1 MDNMH
6 SSSESNGLEQRLRHL
21 EEQARF
27 TLDVL
32 EMASTL
38 GDFQTCINKLHE
50 PTALLEETI
59 HRIGELVHFTASAF
73 YLVDEASSDF
83 GLTLCEPALFRTQ
96 LDDEVQHLID
106 NGVFALAVRE
116 NRPITVYSRDNK
128 YRMVLH
134 VLATSSRTRGMFV
147 GVMSKG
153 ERNLSGILLSLLS
166 IVLKHCANAI
176 ESFELYRL
184 FRQRDRDQREYV
196 DSLPGLVV
204 ESDMHGIVCY
214 ANTMAHQ
221 AGVTEGMAFHECV
234 AECDRERVASMIG
247 TLQCAGDCFT
257 GTLTLD
263 GMVGDVCE
271 TTMRAVVV
279 SGGSGLHVR
288 YVLLPAAGE

>member
-1 MDNMH
+1 MDNAAHPSGTH
-6 SSSESNGLEQRLRHL
+6 SLEQRLRHL

-59 HRIGELVHFTASAF
+59 LRIGELVHFSASAF
-73 YLVDEASSDF
+73 YLVDENSSDF
-83 GLTLCEPALFRTQ
+83 ALSLCSPAMFRDM
-96 LDDEVQHLID
+96 LDAEVQHLID

-116 NRPITVYSRDNK
+116 NRPVTVYSRDNM
-128 YRMVLH
+128 YRLVLH

-153 ERNLSGILLSLLS
+153 ERNLSGILMSLLS

-184 FRQRDRDQREYV
+184 FRQGDRDQYQFAE
-196 DSLPGLVV
+196 SLPLPVV
-204 ESDMHGIVCY
+204 ELSDTGEVLF
-214 ANTMAHQ
+214 ANAA
-221 AGVTEGMAFHECV
+221 AGKLSLEQG
-234 AECDRERVASMIG
+234 G
-247 TLQCAGDCFT
+247 TLFSRIATGSQSAARSCMVTCAG
-257 GTLTLD
+257 GEPVGGVMLD
-263 GMVGDVCE
+263 LLDEQGG
-271 TTMRAVVV
+271 ALPVV
-279 SGGSGLHVR
+279 LHATPWRSSVTDLR
-288 YVLLPAAGE
+288 IRCILVPA